1 MLKKQY
7 KILILIEIG
16 AILDNHLAIFFY
28 LFIWYLS
35 FFKHIIIRIHTCWFW
50 IYVLPKY
57 MPIYESYI
65 NLILCISMELC
76 YYVLDVSCLSSVD
89 QESLKWWK
97 KIFVHIFPMTVDY
110 NIIFTDCWLTKNSWG
125 LIWRM
130 LDTWWTKVWMIID

>member
-7 KILILIEIG
+7 KILILIDIG

-35 FFKHIIIRIHTCWFW
+35 FFKHIIIIIHTCWFW

-97 KIFVHIFPMTVDY
+97 KNSFCSYFSYDSGLQY
-110 NIIFTDCWLTKNSWG
+110 NFHWL
-125 LIWRM
+125 LIDKEQLRFDLENVGHLM
-130 LDTWWTKVWMIID
+130 N